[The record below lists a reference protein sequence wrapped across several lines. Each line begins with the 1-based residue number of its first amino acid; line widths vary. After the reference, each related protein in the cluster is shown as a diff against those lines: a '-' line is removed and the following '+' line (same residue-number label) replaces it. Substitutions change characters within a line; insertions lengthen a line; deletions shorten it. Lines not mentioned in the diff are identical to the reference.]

1 MNNSVVADAINYI
14 YEQKISELRI
24 HFQIDIEKFNN
35 KLITKEYFD
44 YVFEIYNKKIN
55 DINIERISFLEKFN
69 QKIHIQEMNSFLSI
83 GERMKDLKSQNKQYY
98 NYIVDKAFA
107 INTPLSMFK
116 FKYAGGY

>member
-1 MNNSVVADAINYI
+1 MNNSVISETINYI

-44 YVFEIYNKKIN
+44 YVFEIYHKKIN
-55 DINIERISFLEKFN
+55 DINLEKISFLENFN
-69 QKIHIQEMNSFLSI
+69 RKMYIQEMKDFLTI
-83 GERMKDLKSQNKQYY
+83 GEKMQEFKYQNKKYY
-98 NYIVDKAFA
+98 DYIVDRAFA
-107 INTPLSMFK
+107 INTPLSMYK